1 MGDTTQK
8 RQKFTEQPL
17 PQYGQQSRMPQQ
29 ALGQTQPDFM
39 GLMSMIQQGQQA
51 LLRQSQTPVS
61 HISKDQHTQR
71 GTPGLDQW
79 HRNNPN
85 ATVGLPGQNYG
96 QSGPDVPAGPNPA
109 MQSAQPDANGDGKPD
124 HASGF
129 MSMLG
134 QGLMHLLGGG
144 QQGGAQGMQGQ
155 AMSEA
160 QSPSSHTL
168 APQQGIPQQS
178 QQEANQGGIKG
189 PMAPQPYQGPMA
201 RMSQEPPKQLQTQE
215 GFNNP
220 PQQGP
225 GMGLGGLLNT
235 ATNGMSLAGAP
246 GMAAGQVA
254 GNLGNIATHAG
265 NQLPQLMQSYQN
277 ALGAVSTGQKA
288 LQAGA
293 ITGGELAPAMRAAGG
308 AFNALQ
314 TGTNSASTAANVAG
328 RAGNVATALSGGS
341 RLAPVMGTIGKIA
354 APIQA
359 GMMLAEGGRL
369 VFDPAFREQ
378 SAQNYD
384 SLSQKGAM
392 AGLGQGLSAPISTI
406 ANSAGGLYDLVN
418 NIVSDKTQRGEDA
431 VLNQQT
437 KTAGNT
443 SEVSRLRAQGKS
455 KAEIQTAMVKFRK
468 RNSTK

>member
-61 HISKDQHTQR
+61 QISKDQHTQR

-85 ATVGLPGQNYG
+85 AQVGLPGQNYG

-109 MQSAQPDANGDGKPD
+109 MQSPQAAPD
-124 HASGF
+124 HAGGF
-129 MSMLG
+129 MKVIG
-134 QGLMHLLGGG
+134 DGLMHLLGGG
-144 QQGGAQGMQGQ
+144 QQGGAQAPQGQNPMQGPPRSAMNAQ
-155 AMSEA
+155 AN
-160 QSPSSHTL
+160 
-168 APQQGIPQQS
+168 PQQMGPPVSAMNQQPQQQS
-178 QQEANQGGIKG
+178 S
-189 PMAPQPYQGPMA
+189 PQPQPFQGPMQGA
-201 RMSQEPPKQLQTQE
+201 QQEPPKQLQTQE

-265 NQLPQLMQSYQN
+265 NQLPQLMQGYQH

-293 ITGGELAPAMRAAGG
+293 ITGGELAPAMRAASG

-314 TGTNSASTAANVAG
+314 TGTNSASTAVNVAG

-341 RLAPVMGTIGKIA
+341 RLAPVMGTIGKVA

-369 VFDPAFREQ
+369 AFDPAFREQ
-378 SAQNYD
+378 SARNYD